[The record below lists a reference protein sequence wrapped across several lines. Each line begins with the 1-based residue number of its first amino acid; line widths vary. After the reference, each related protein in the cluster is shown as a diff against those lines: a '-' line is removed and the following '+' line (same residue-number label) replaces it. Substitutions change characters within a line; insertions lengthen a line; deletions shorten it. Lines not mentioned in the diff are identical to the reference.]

1 MAKKTVG
8 VSLRKPPPPADLEQ
22 FVRHDSDVREL
33 ARHQTDAM
41 VMSPSGRELR
51 ELTVYLPPELARKL
65 ALYCHEQDRDTS
77 KVLAEILDGHLDQAP
92 APMPMPETPQWQQVV
107 KNLTNL
113 VRARF
118 GWT

>member
-22 FVRHDSDVREL
+22 FVRHDSDVRDL
-33 ARHQTDAM
+33 ARHQTEA
-41 VMSPSGRELR
+41 VVTSPSGRELR

-77 KVLAEILDGHLDQAP
+77 KVLAEILDGHLDTAP
-92 APMPMPETPQWQQVV
+92 PPAAPEMPQWQQIA